1 MPQDRVYRSM
11 LLDYYGEL
19 LTPRQR
25 ECCDLY
31 YNDDLSLS
39 EIAEACGISRQAA
52 WDHIRRATA
61 ALEETEEKTGL
72 IRRQQKTAE
81 HLKQLEEKLRLLA
94 ERCAFDAEL
103 TALVREAEAEVGG
116 LLKTED

>member
-1 MPQDRVYRSM
+1 MYRSM
-11 LLDYYGEL
+11 LLDYYGAL

-25 ECCDLY
+25 ECCELY
-31 YNDDLSLS
+31 YDEDLSLS

-61 ALEETEEKTGL
+61 ALEQTEEKTGL

-81 HLKQLEEKLRLLA
+81 HLRRLEEKLQRLM
-94 ERCAFDAEL
+94 ERCACDAEL
-103 TALVREAEAEVGG
+103 SALAQEAAAEVGG